1 MKAHSNNAKE
11 SDIAQYC
18 KDFYN
23 QIKEEQHNV
32 KQQESSQA
40 CVEANPIQDSTKE
53 QAQTINLNT
62 QGGNNETNTKGIN
75 LKKCE
80 VIGNAYAYM
89 PKIRIHTKD

>member
-32 KQQESSQA
+32 TRFHKRTSPNYQS
-40 CVEANPIQDSTKE
+40 
-53 QAQTINLNT
+53 
-62 QGGNNETNTKGIN
+62 
-75 LKKCE
+75 
-80 VIGNAYAYM
+80 
-89 PKIRIHTKD
+89 